1 MTRKDTI
8 KTLSRRVRE
17 RGSMAPKE
25 ALNNLRSAMKKEL
38 NFPLNLTEEYKIIN
52 QALTELEELKRV
64 VKRYFDMEEKPC
76 ELHEVEEFYDLRD
89 KLMKVGKEE

>member
-1 MTRKDTI
+1 MTPKKAFKRIESVIELADDSANNYTATGRELEEAIIRINDDMKLVRK
-8 KTLSRRVRE
+8 
-17 RGSMAPKE
+17 
-25 ALNNLRSAMKKEL
+25 
-38 NFPLNLTEEYKIIN
+38 
-52 QALTELEELKRV
+52 ALTELEELKRV

>member
-1 MTRKDTI
+1 MT
-8 KTLSRRVRE
+8 
-17 RGSMAPKE
+17 PKE
-25 ALNNLRSAMKKEL
+25 ALH
-38 NFPLNLTEEYKIIN
+38 TIYKPIDYEVAILDIDLDVSVEDKVYKVLYK
-52 QALTELEELKRV
+52 ALVELEELKRV

>member
-1 MTRKDTI
+1 MT
-8 KTLSRRVRE
+8 
-17 RGSMAPKE
+17 PKE

-52 QALTELEELKRV
+52 QALTELKKLKRD
-64 VKRYFDMEEKPC
+64 VKRYFELDMGCC
-76 ELHEVEEFYDLRD
+76 ELHEIEEYYYLRD